1 MPGAPTTEDYGNYQF
16 LCIKKFGKYCVLLIF
31 SLAEIQDNMISNFY
45 YADCNIG
52 QLTISSCSA
61 STEYSSGYTC
71 TNTFDGNEG
80 REWATRSEG
89 VGAWIKVNL
98 NGLYQITKIM
108 FLQRNGEYFKDI
120 SLEFLESDPVDFTLS
135 ASTVWEDLELDE
147 RNINTNYVKISA
159 INVHTGANFGFS
171 ELKVFGC
178 AQGIYINIGY
188 TCYIYATAFL
198 TDV

>member
-1 MPGAPTTEDYGNYQF
+1 MYPE
-16 LCIKKFGKYCVLLIF
+16 IWEVIF
-31 SLAEIQDNMISNFY
+31 SLAEIQNNMISNFY

-98 NGLYQITKIM
+98 AGLYQITKIM

-120 SLEFLESDPVDFTLS
+120 SIEFSESDPVDYTLS
-135 ASTVWEDLELDE
+135 ASRSWEDLELD
-147 RNINTNYVKISA
+147 IITNYVKISV
-159 INVHTGANFGFS
+159 INIHYGSNPGFG

-178 AQGIYINIGY
+178 ALGIYVNIGY
-188 TCYIYATAFL
+188 TCYIYYSKKIQFMNICFTL
-198 TDV
+198 YIII

>member
-1 MPGAPTTEDYGNYQF
+1 
-16 LCIKKFGKYCVLLIF
+16 
-31 SLAEIQDNMISNFY
+31 MISNFHSTV
-45 YADCNIG
+45 CNSG

-61 STEYSSGYTC
+61 SSVYSSSYPC
-71 TNTFDGNEG
+71 DKAFNGNEG
-80 REWATRSEG
+80 DAWATKNEG

-98 NGLYQITKIM
+98 DGLYQITKIM
-108 FLQRNGEYFKDI
+108 FRQRNGGEYFKYI
-120 SLEFLESDPVDFTLS
+120 SLEFLEREKIYFNLS

-159 INVHTGANFGFS
+159 IDVYTGANFGFS

-188 TCYIYATAFL
+188 TCYIK
-198 TDV
+198 

>member
-1 MPGAPTTEDYGNYQF
+1 MYQE
-16 LCIKKFGKYCVLLIF
+16 IWEVLIF

-120 SLEFLESDPVDFTLS
+120 SLEFSESDPVDYTLS
-135 ASTVWEDLELDE
+135 ASRSWEDLELD
-147 RNINTNYVKISA
+147 IITNYVKISVTN
-159 INVHTGANFGFS
+159 IHYGTNPGFG

-178 AQGIYINIGY
+178 ALGIYINIGY
-188 TCYIYATAFL
+188 TCYIYATSQMSDQQIFNEIFFVIL
-198 TDV
+198 